1 MLTIGATRWE
11 MVDLFLLLSSM
22 PGETLMKTSDE
33 LQNKSDSVSRLAVNV
48 LITEHIVKNGT
59 KPLETTENAYW
70 TIVDYEG
77 V

>member
-1 MLTIGATRWE
+1 

-48 LITEHIVKNGT
+48 LILSI
-59 KPLETTENAYW
+59 L
-70 TIVDYEG
+70 
-77 V
+77 